1 MHVCALRTCLVRSRW
16 LAYGAAE
23 VGHVS
28 ETDPA
33 ETVGSGRPASERF
46 DDDVAELESTL
57 PARSKAER
65 EGLPAG
71 YRMRADAHYVDALLS
86 KRTER
91 EAAKARRGADAAE
104 VRTDLDDGRD
114 ARDRHARVLTQLSE
128 DLATIDSVTGVLA
141 ADTSRVA
148 RRANIDVIRAQTW
161 RAGWMLRAN
170 TIVDGAHRQHIR
182 PRPLGHVLGQVR
194 TAFAPEG
201 RLTGVALEVHASDW
215 EAIVAID
222 ESSVITAVTGGLL
235 VTLGLVGQVEGTV
248 VKVAAIAGAGELRA
262 VEISQDDVSVRSQV
276 LRFFDAGWTDRPGG
290 WTAALGA
297 RVAKVVAELHGGEA
311 VLVVGD
317 PSGSILRLTFSRP
330 PVESPLKN

>member
-1 MHVCALRTCLVRSRW
+1 M
-16 LAYGAAE
+16 
-23 VGHVS
+23 VGGGL
-28 ETDPA
+28 T
-33 ETVGSGRPASERF
+33 ASERF

-91 EAAKARRGADAAE
+91 EAPKARRVADAVDMRA
-104 VRTDLDDGRD
+104 DLDDARE
-114 ARDRHARVLTQLSE
+114 ARDRHVRVLTQLSE
-128 DLATIDSVTGVLA
+128 DLATIDSVMGVLA
-141 ADTSRVA
+141 TETSRVA
-148 RRANIDVIRAQTW
+148 RRANVDVIRAQTW

-170 TIVDGAHRQHIR
+170 TIVDGAYRQHLR
-182 PRPLGHVLGQVR
+182 PRPLGHLLGQVR

-215 EAIVAID
+215 EAVVAID
-222 ESSVITAVTGGLL
+222 ESSVITAITGGLL
-235 VTLGLVGQVEGTV
+235 ATLGVVGPAEGMV
-248 VKVAAIAGAGELRA
+248 VKVAAIAAAGELRA
-262 VEISQDDVSVRSQV
+262 VEISQDEVSVRSQV
-276 LRFFDAGWTDRPGG
+276 LRFFDSGWTDRPGG

-297 RVAKVVAELHGGEA
+297 RVAKVVSEQHGGEA